1 MKASA
6 PFSVF
11 SRAAAGTAD
20 DAVGDP
26 LAVTDGLDACDDDVE
41 LLTLPDG
48 DALAGG
54 SSLDD

>member
-1 MKASA
+1 VKASA

-20 DAVGDP
+20 VGDGDP
-26 LAVTDGLDACDDDVE
+26 LAVADGLDDRDDGGA

-48 DALAGG
+48 DALVGG